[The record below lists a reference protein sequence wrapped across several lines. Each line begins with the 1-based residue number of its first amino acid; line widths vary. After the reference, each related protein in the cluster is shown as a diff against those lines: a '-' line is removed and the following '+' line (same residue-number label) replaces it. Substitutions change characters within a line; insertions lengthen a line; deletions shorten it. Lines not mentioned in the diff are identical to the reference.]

1 MASAIDGKGRGRSV
15 SSVRVRMARGTLVK
29 MKPQTHVQHS
39 PRGDLA
45 ITFSGG
51 GARAAYQVGVLRGLA
66 RHVTGLRPVI
76 LTGES
81 AGAIN
86 VAYLAAYP
94 GALPEA
100 IDELARLWS
109 QLTVDQVFHVGP
121 LSLGRNVLRWGAR
134 LMSGGAPGAPK
145 VRGLLDTAPLRAL
158 LQQGLASNDGEIVGI
173 AKNLERGSLK
183 AIALTTINFSTGQTV
198 TWVQGSEILDWER
211 PLRRSVRTTLT
222 VDHVLASAALP
233 FMFPAVRLGNSW
245 YGDGGVRLHAPLSPA
260 IHLGARRI
268 LAVSTRYQPTHEEA
282 DRPAVYG
289 YPAPAQVAGILLDAI
304 FLDLIDQDALV
315 LERLNRLLGLLPRQE
330 WGDLRPVD
338 LLVLRPSQDLDKL
351 AAEFESRLPRGIRF
365 LTRGLGGHETSRPA
379 LLSLLMFLPEYL
391 QPLIR
396 IGEADVE
403 ARRDEI
409 RAFLTD

>member
-1 MASAIDGKGRGRSV
+1 LIGIEV
-15 SSVRVRMARGTLVK
+15 VRPG
-29 MKPQTHVQHS
+29 VQDS

-45 ITFSGG
+45 ITLSGG

-66 RHVTGLRPVI
+66 RHLPRTRPVI

-100 IDELARLWS
+100 IEDLASLWS
-109 QLTVDQVFHVGP
+109 QLTADQLFRVGP
-121 LSLGRNVLRWGAR
+121 LSLASNVLRWGTR
-134 LMSGGAPGAPK
+134 LISGGAAIAPK

-158 LQQGLASNDGEIVGI
+158 LERSLAPVNGEIVGI
-173 AKNLERGSLK
+173 TEKLERGLLK
-183 AIALTTINFSTGQTV
+183 AIALTTINYSTGQTV
-198 TWVQGSEILDWER
+198 TWVQGGQILDWER
-211 PLRRSVRTTLT
+211 PLRRSVRTRLT

-233 FMFPAVRLGNSW
+233 FMFPAVRLGDDW

-304 FLDLIDQDALV
+304 FLDLIDYDALV
-315 LERLNRLLGLLPRQE
+315 LERLNRLLGKLPRQE

-338 LLVLRPSQDLDKL
+338 LLVLRPSQDLAKL
-351 AAEFESRLPRGIRF
+351 AADCESRLPRGLRF
-365 LTRGLGGHETSRPA
+365 LTRGLGTHETSRPA

-396 IGEADVE
+396 IGESDVE
-403 ARRDEI
+403 ARLDEI
-409 RAFLTD
+409 AAFVTD